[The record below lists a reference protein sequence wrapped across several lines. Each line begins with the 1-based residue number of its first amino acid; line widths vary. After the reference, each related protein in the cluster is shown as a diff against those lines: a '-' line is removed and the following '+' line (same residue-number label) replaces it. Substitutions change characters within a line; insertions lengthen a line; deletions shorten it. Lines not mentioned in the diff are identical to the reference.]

1 MIETFLPLGVLQVYK
16 SIMVKWL
23 VTVVVLVVVFSLIS
37 QRLRFRVPGDFVVPV
52 RGRMYYI
59 PIASTVVLSLL
70 VWALTKLI

>member
-23 VTVVVLVVVFSLIS
+23 VTVVVLVVVVSLIS
-37 QRLRFRVPGDFVVPV
+37 QRLRWRIPGDFAVPV

-59 PIASTVVLSLL
+59 PVASTVVLSLL
-70 VWALTKLI
+70 VWVITKLI